1 MLALLVLF
9 APHAAARNWQLG
21 IDSVGCDAAGAM
33 TLATRIRYLGPKAPV
48 ESPVVRLASEYGVET
63 RLDLLPYRLARW
75 AVEGAGGLRGE
86 DFDFGVLV
94 VEDKWRRPV
103 LLFKSEWHLEKVRRE
118 HPDLRLSAAAPAAAA

>member
-48 ESPVVRLASEYGVET
+48 ESPVVRLVDAAGKPRTPRGLVWKSGSKN
-63 RLDLLPYRLARW
+63 LAALL
-75 AVEGAGGLRGE
+75 VAGGVRGLESGEAAEIQLRFDAREAAGPAQGDE
-86 DFDFGVLV
+86 DLDRA
-94 VEDKWRRPV
+94 DRRSV
-103 LLFKSEWHLEKVRRE
+103 M
-118 HPDLRLSAAAPAAAA
+118 LSP